1 MKDAGRLMAGST
13 IKAILVEDD
22 YGFRQSL
29 KKILSCRYPFMQ
41 VVEAEDGKEAIR
53 KIELL
58 PPDIIFM
65 DIRLPGNNGLE
76 LTHTIKAR
84 YPGMVVIIL
93 SNFDLSEY
101 RETAYR
107 YGADYFLSKDAPMGE
122 FLSVVE
128 RVIKTAA
135 GSAL

>member
-1 MKDAGRLMAGST
+1 MPGGAIT
-13 IKAILVEDD
+13 AILVEDD

-29 KKILSCRYPFMQ
+29 KKILSSRYPFMH

-53 KIELL
+53 KIDLS
-58 PPDIIFM
+58 PPDLIFM

-76 LTHTIKAR
+76 LTHAIKTR
-84 YPGMVVIIL
+84 YPGMIVIIL

-107 YGADYFLSKDAPMGE
+107 NGADYFISKDAPMGE

-128 RVIKTAA
+128 QVIKA
-135 GSAL
+135 GAKSRC

>member
-1 MKDAGRLMAGST
+1 MAGGT
-13 IKAILVEDD
+13 ITAILVEDD

-29 KKILSCRYPFMQ
+29 KKILSSRYPFMR

-53 KIELL
+53 KINLS
-58 PPDIIFM
+58 PPDLIFM

-76 LTHTIKAR
+76 LTHAIKTR

-107 YGADYFLSKDAPMGE
+107 NGADYFISKDAPMGD
-122 FLSVVE
+122 FLSLVE
-128 RVIKTAA
+128 RVIKSGA
-135 GSAL
+135 GPGP

>member
-1 MKDAGRLMAGST
+1 MAGGT
-13 IKAILVEDD
+13 ITAILVEDD

-29 KKILSCRYPFMQ
+29 KKILSSRYPFMR
-41 VVEAEDGKEAIR
+41 VVEAGDGKEAIR
-53 KIELL
+53 KIDLS
-58 PPDIIFM
+58 PPDLIFM

-76 LTHTIKAR
+76 LTHAIKTR

-107 YGADYFLSKDAPMGE
+107 NGADYFISKDAPMGD
-122 FLSVVE
+122 FLSLVE
-128 RVIKTAA
+128 RVIKSGA
-135 GSAL
+135 GPGP

>member
-1 MKDAGRLMAGST
+1 MAGGAIT
-13 IKAILVEDD
+13 AILVEDD

-29 KKILSCRYPFMQ
+29 KKILSSRYPFMH

-53 KIELL
+53 KIDLH
-58 PPDIIFM
+58 PPDLIFM

-76 LTHTIKAR
+76 LTHIIKTR
-84 YPGMVVIIL
+84 YPGMIVIIL

-107 YGADYFLSKDAPMGE
+107 NGADYFISKDAPMGE
-122 FLSVVE
+122 FLSVLE
-128 RVIKTAA
+128 QIIKPQAKT
-135 GSAL
+135 GL

>member
-1 MKDAGRLMAGST
+1 MAGGT
-13 IKAILVEDD
+13 ITAILVEDD

-29 KKILSCRYPFMQ
+29 KKILSSRYPFMR
-41 VVEAEDGKEAIR
+41 VVEAEDGKEAIW
-53 KIELL
+53 KIDLS
-58 PPDIIFM
+58 PPDLIFM

-76 LTHTIKAR
+76 LTHAIKTR

-107 YGADYFLSKDAPMGE
+107 NGADYFISKDAPMGD
-122 FLSVVE
+122 FLSLVE
-128 RVIKTAA
+128 RIIKSGA
-135 GSAL
+135 GPGP

>member
-1 MKDAGRLMAGST
+1 MAGGT
-13 IKAILVEDD
+13 ITAILVEDD

-29 KKILSCRYPFMQ
+29 KKILSSRYPFMR

-53 KIELL
+53 KIDLS
-58 PPDIIFM
+58 PPDLIFM

-76 LTHTIKAR
+76 LTHAIKTR
-84 YPGMVVIIL
+84 YPGMVVIVL

-107 YGADYFLSKDAPMGE
+107 NGADYFISKDAPMGD
-122 FLSVVE
+122 FLSLVE
-128 RVIKTAA
+128 RVIKSGA
-135 GSAL
+135 GPSP